1 MRSVVLV
8 CMLAVALVTGVAR
21 AGRSQVTSIV
31 VGVGPSAVAADSV
44 RNRFYVTSAGS
55 NTIGVLD
62 GSTRAVLA
70 TIARP
75 PGGKGVALAVD
86 PAAGRLYD
94 LDAALGQV
102 LVWDEATR
110 ALVARWPV
118 PPNPRGL
125 AVDPV
130 ARRVYVTSAQ
140 GGAGL
145 FTALDETTGAKLASR
160 QVGTDPR
167 GVAADTTTGEAWVAD
182 AGTQVVYVVNPK
194 SATLVNYYPVADGA
208 VAVAID
214 PRAGAT
220 RAWVAGGRGVTV
232 IYPDKN
238 MVAGT
243 VVVGGAPAAVAVN
256 TQTGRGYA
264 VSAGAAGTP
273 RGTLSVLEP
282 SASGSTAT
290 VVERV
295 PVGVAPLG
303 IAVDLYNARVFVAN
317 AGGGGSDAGSVT
329 VASAFDPRT
338 HGFHFPNRFKGR
350 AGGGFDLAATRFGL
364 SGGMVYAAL
373 DTFNLGWR
381 APPDTTPPALGSVRE
396 YLSRREVEGLGAAN
410 AAVVK
415 QFHLW
420 QSFPAAGPTGLPRR
434 SLAEL
439 ERLRPRLDQGAP
451 VPVGA
456 VLAAAGRPVWDNREV
471 LATGYFRRGSE
482 WVLELYDPALPDRT
496 AYLFTTSRR
505 ETLRPDGTGRIGP
518 AWRGFFAIGSY
529 KPGLPPWAP
538 PGSPS

>member
-1 MRSVVLV
+1 MRRVVLV
-8 CMLAVALVTGVAR
+8 CLLAVALVTGVAR
-21 AGRSQVTSIV
+21 AGRSQVASIV
-31 VGVGPSAVAADSV
+31 VGVGPAAVAADSV
-44 RNRFYVTSAGS
+44 RDRVYVTSARS

-62 GSTRAVLA
+62 GSTRSVLA

-75 PGGKGVALAVD
+75 PGGRGVALAVD
-86 PAAGRLYD
+86 PATGRLFD

-102 LVWDEATR
+102 LVWDGATR

-145 FTALDETTGAKLASR
+145 FTALDESSGLRVDSR

-167 GVAADTTTGEAWVAD
+167 GVAADPTTGQAWVAD
-182 AGTQVVYVVNPK
+182 AGTQVVYVLNPK
-194 SATLVNYYPVADGA
+194 SATLVNFYPVADGA

-214 PRAGAT
+214 PHAGST
-220 RAWVAGGRGVTV
+220 RVWVAGGRGVTV
-232 IYPDKN
+232 IYPDKD
-238 MVAGT
+238 MIAGT

-282 SASGSTAT
+282 SASGKPAT

-303 IAVDLYNARVFVAN
+303 IAVDVYNARVFVAN

-338 HGFHFPNRFKGR
+338 HGFHFPNHFKGR
-350 AGGGFDLAATRFGL
+350 KGGGFDLVATPFGL

-381 APPDTTPPALGSVRE
+381 APPDATPPALGSVRE
-396 YLSRREVEGLGAAN
+396 YLSRREIEGLGVAN

-420 QSFPAAGPTGLPRR
+420 QSFPAAGPTGLPQR
-434 SLAEL
+434 SLAEFD
-439 ERLRPRLDQGAP
+439 RLRPRLDQGVP

-456 VLAAAGRPVWDNREV
+456 VLAAAGRPVWKNREV
-471 LATGYFRRGSE
+471 LATGYFIRGNE
-482 WVLELYDPALPDRT
+482 GVLELYDPAVPDRT
-496 AYLFTTSRR
+496 VYLFTTSRR
-505 ETLRPDGTGRIGP
+505 ETLRPDGTGRIGTG
-518 AWRGFFAIGSY
+518 WRGFFAIGSY
-529 KPGLPPWAP
+529 TAVQPPWGPPAP
-538 PGSPS
+538 